1 MQKLKRLRKLYA
13 FKQKDIADMLGVTT
27 KIIKEWES
35 NKSVP
40 ELKVLRDLAVIFGT
54 STYDLL
60 YDESITTTIYTP
72 WNTDKTI
79 DSFWGHIGILLYN
92 SNFIKWFP
100 ITESTAKRIESAL
113 INSEFDEQNNI
124 LSVSTLNNRLL
135 TINKDIIKK
144 ISLLDDASDAPKDW
158 ELPWDGYQGLGSE
171 EYYNL
176 IEEYFW
182 NYEHFCQ
189 NTSEN
194 LQNRVNQIIHEQK
207 IYEDNI
213 DELFND
219 VYIYFHDNTIETIT
233 IESSEALINSL
244 IDIDIIS
251 SKFIKFLDIN
261 QEIHLVPINS
271 IGLIDAPLNLY
282 KQGYYNL
289 YQDELLVI

>member
-135 TINKDIIKK
+135 TINKDII
-144 ISLLDDASDAPKDW
+144 
-158 ELPWDGYQGLGSE
+158 
-171 EYYNL
+171 
-176 IEEYFW
+176 
-182 NYEHFCQ
+182 
-189 NTSEN
+189 
-194 LQNRVNQIIHEQK
+194 
-207 IYEDNI
+207 
-213 DELFND
+213 
-219 VYIYFHDNTIETIT
+219 
-233 IESSEALINSL
+233 
-244 IDIDIIS
+244 
-251 SKFIKFLDIN
+251 
-261 QEIHLVPINS
+261 
-271 IGLIDAPLNLY
+271 
-282 KQGYYNL
+282 
-289 YQDELLVI
+289 